1 MQFAGRDVVAREEL
15 GAYWKKAMGSQPM
28 PEAIQSRTHP
38 QTGKG
43 RVYFD
48 KNFGPNPP
56 SGQTYI
62 GWIRGRVP
70 PSGDR
75 IHPISKA
82 KP

>member
-15 GAYWKKAMGSQPM
+15 GGYWKKAMDSQPM
-28 PEAIQSRTHP
+28 PESIQGRTHP
-38 QTGKG
+38 QTRKG

-48 KNFGPNPP
+48 KDFDPDARGV
-56 SGQTYI
+56 YI
-62 GWIRGRVP
+62 RWAVVP
-70 PSGDR
+70 PPGDL